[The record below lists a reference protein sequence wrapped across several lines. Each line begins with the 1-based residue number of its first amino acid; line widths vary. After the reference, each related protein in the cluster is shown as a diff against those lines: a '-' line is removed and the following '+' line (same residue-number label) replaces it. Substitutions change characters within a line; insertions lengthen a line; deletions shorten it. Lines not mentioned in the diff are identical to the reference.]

1 MEMPIMYWSWLA
13 NFSKFD
19 LEFDVDPLFKKTSTQ
34 FDSGGGASS
43 QFLYNLNI
51 RDSTRSELLL
61 DSNAVPGAEHI
72 NFLAPTQ
79 VCSLTQISSLHAV
92 TGIDGENFLFLM
104 KKLKVQSVSDR
115 SFLDIR
121 RTLLK
126 TGIWVRRVQLDS
138 MRSIPESPTQLSSL
152 LQRSQISHSG
162 TFLLNSH
169 TNRLHFI
176 NKTTRI
182 RRNGR

>member
-1 MEMPIMYWSWLA
+1 MLRNSPPYKNTSVWKCTLCIYHDCA

-72 NFLAPTQ
+72 NLLAPTQ
-79 VCSLTQISSLHAV
+79 VCSLTQ
-92 TGIDGENFLFLM
+92 FF
-104 KKLKVQSVSDR
+104 
-115 SFLDIR
+115 
-121 RTLLK
+121 
-126 TGIWVRRVQLDS
+126 
-138 MRSIPESPTQLSSL
+138 
-152 LQRSQISHSG
+152 
-162 TFLLNSH
+162 
-169 TNRLHFI
+169 RLHFL
-176 NKTTRI
+176 TMLREGLQ
-182 RRNGR
+182 RNCRDWHRPGKLSFDKKN